1 MFFRRGVAEDD
12 RWLELK
18 MWLFSIGALL
28 ALLGML
34 LENDWVMGAAGV
46 VLLAGFLLRFA
57 GGSDAEER
65 GDSDDAPDAQADG
78 GRTPE
83 RDTTG

>member
-1 MFFRRGVAEDD
+1 MFFRRGVAGDD
-12 RWLELK
+12 RWLEAK

-46 VLLAGFLLRFA
+46 VLLGGFLLRFA
-57 GGSDAEER
+57 DRSGEEETE
-65 GDSDDAPDAQADG
+65 D
-78 GRTPE
+78 
-83 RDTTG
+83 